1 MEQNYDW
8 ADERL
13 DDAGLKDFDKA
24 LTVDGTAEFFARVAY
39 EAGLYYVR
47 AKHAAA
53 DMEAGRLLRRL
64 DIRDRLMEQGAKKT
78 EAEDQAR
85 QHPDYLA
92 YERECRALEMER
104 DYAEVLYRAFRD
116 RLYALRGTEV
126 AL

>member
-8 ADERL
+8 AERQL
-13 DDAGLKDFDKA
+13 GNVTLKYLNTA
-24 LTVDGTAEFFARVAY
+24 LTDSRPDALAVHGY

-53 DMEAGRLLRRL
+53 DLEAGRTVFRMQ
-64 DIRDRLMEQGAKKT
+64 IRDRLMEQGAKKT

-104 DYAEVLYRAFRD
+104 DYAEVLYKALRD
-116 RLYALRGTEV
+116 RMYALRGTEV